1 MLLTTENLHSFEVGN
16 PQSPRLEE
24 TLDQAENNGAYDL
37 AGADMLSVLP

>member
-16 PQSPRLEE
+16 PQSPRLED
-24 TLDQAENNGAYDL
+24 TLEAAENNGAYDL